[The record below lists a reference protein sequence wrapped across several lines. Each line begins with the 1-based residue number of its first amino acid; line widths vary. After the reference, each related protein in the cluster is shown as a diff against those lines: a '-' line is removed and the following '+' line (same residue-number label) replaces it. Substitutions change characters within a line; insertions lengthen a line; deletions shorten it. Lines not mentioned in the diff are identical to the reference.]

1 MKKITSVFVI
11 MLFMPFVANAQIASK
26 QYVDERDNIIMVGSA
41 NADAETIAA
50 AVTTLENGGGIIGLA
65 EFVNDVDSDIKDIV
79 IHLDGIDESLDGKM
93 DTTTIDATP
102 TANST
107 NLVSSGG
114 VYDALDGKMD
124 AMTVDSLPTEN
135 STNLVSSGGVFGVF
149 APVADKLD
157 KAVGTKQDDRNA
169 ILVTDNSG
177 VVKTATGGYITND
190 KISSSAAI
198 EMGKIALPTPP
209 QNCDTYGCVLMRYNG
224 KYVWE
229 LVSRDTNETISDAGG
244 VNVTPTA
251 TTSTLDYVEPASCI
265 TAGGSVGHSDGSS
278 CERTL

>member
-65 EFVNDVDSDIKDIV
+65 EFVNDVDSDITDI
-79 IHLDGIDESLDGKM
+79 LDH
-93 DTTTIDATP
+93 
-102 TANST
+102 
-107 NLVSSGG
+107 
-114 VYDALDGKMD
+114 LDGKMD
-124 AMTVDSLPTEN
+124 AMTVDATPTEN
-135 STNLVSSGGVFGVF
+135 STNLVTSGGVYDAVES
-149 APVADKLD
+149 AKNT
-157 KAVGTKQDDRNA
+157 AVGMKQTSNSF
-169 ILVTDNSG
+169 LVTDSNGNVS
-177 VVKTATGGYITND
+177 TANGGFITND

-209 QNCDTYGCVLMRYNG
+209 QNCDTYGCILMRYNG

-244 VNVTPTA
+244 VNASP
-251 TTSTLDYVEPASCI
+251 TSTTTYTNIANPASCQMS
-265 TAGGSVGHSDGSS
+265 GGVWDGTS
-278 CERTL
+278 CEVIK